1 MKIFVGYGYN
11 EDDKWIEEMV
21 FPLIESYGFKVD
33 TGKELFGKNV
43 PKSVLE
49 RINNSDAVI
58 AFLTKRNAMKSS
70 NTFSTHR
77 WCIEELVATI
87 PTNIPAVEIRDKAV
101 ESQDGMVFD
110 RQRIEFDIKKKD
122 KLLVELAKLVGGW
135 QKQMISKIVVLFD
148 KKEPGYDTFS
158 SKIHELTCMYY
169 FSVDGKKTSVFES
182 VPYKAPDGS
191 IVAKIKNIP
200 DALQSLIYIT
210 LENKV
215 DKRSL
220 ALETLI
226 HYQPIKR

>member
-110 RQRIEFDIKKKD
+110 RQRIEFDIKRKD

-135 QKQMISKIVVLFD
+135 QKQMMSKIVVLFD
-148 KKEPGYDTFS
+148 KKGPAYNTFS
-158 SKIHELTCMYY
+158 SRIHEWRCMYY
-169 FSVDGKKTSVFES
+169 FSVDGEKTPVFES
-182 VPYKAPDGS
+182 IPYKAPDGS

-200 DALQSLIYIT
+200 DSLQSLIYIT

-215 DKRSL
+215 DKSSL

-226 HYQPIKR
+226 HYQLIKR